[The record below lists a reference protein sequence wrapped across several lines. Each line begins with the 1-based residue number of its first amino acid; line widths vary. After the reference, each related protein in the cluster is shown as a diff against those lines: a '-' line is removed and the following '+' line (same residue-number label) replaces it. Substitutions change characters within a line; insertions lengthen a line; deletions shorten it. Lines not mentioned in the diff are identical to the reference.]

1 MAANRARLLMVAPAC
16 SRGWWGKGKVL
27 APPLVLPLLAGLTPP
42 DVDVRLVDENVEAVD
57 VNADADWLAITCM
70 TASAPRAYA
79 IADAF
84 RRRSIPVV
92 MGGIH
97 PTVLPDEAA
106 AHADAV
112 VVGEAEPVWGE
123 VLADLA
129 AGRLRPRYD
138 SAGYSDLLGLP
149 LPRRDL
155 LQADRYLTTNV
166 VQTARGC
173 PNACAFCTVSRVS
186 GRQYRFRPV
195 PEVVEEVR
203 SLPGGWVG
211 FVDDNIA
218 GHARRA
224 KELFEALIPLKRR
237 WIGQADLTMARDPEL
252 LSLAAR
258 SGCQAM
264 FVGLE
269 SLSQENLRATG
280 KSPNLGI
287 DMSAAIT
294 TIHKAGIEIIGSF
307 VLGLDGDDRGVF
319 ARTVEFA
326 QRHKLVAAQF
336 AVLTPFP
343 GTAIRE
349 QLDREGR
356 IVDHDWSHY
365 TMSNVVFEPR
375 HMTELELRQ
384 GQSYAYRRFYS
395 IPSILKRGF
404 ALRGKL
410 LGRLIVNLSYRGI
423 HRGKGMHRYLPAQQ
437 GAKPVR
443 AAGRVR
449 ALRERPHGGRVCYNR
464 PGVGRASAV
473 ALEAA
478 EESPSSEG
486 QGAG

>member
-1 MAANRARLLMVAPAC
+1 
-16 SRGWWGKGKVL
+16 
-27 APPLVLPLLAGLTPP
+27 
-42 DVDVRLVDENVEAVD
+42 
-57 VNADADWLAITCM
+57 
-70 TASAPRAYA
+70 
-79 IADAF
+79 
-84 RRRSIPVV
+84 

-112 VVGEAEPVWGE
+112 VVGEAEPVWRE
-123 VLADLA
+123 VVADLA
-129 AGRLRPRYD
+129 ADCLRPRYTHD
-138 SAGYSDLLGLP
+138 GYADLSGLP
-149 LPRRDL
+149 RPRREL
-155 LQADRYLTTNV
+155 LQVDRYLTTNI

-173 PNACAFCTVSRVS
+173 PNACTFCTVSAVS
-186 GRQYRFRPV
+186 GRRYRFRPV

-203 SLPGGWVG
+203 SLCGGWVG

-280 KSPNLGI
+280 KSPNLGM
-287 DMSAAIT
+287 DMGAAIR

-326 QRHKLVAAQF
+326 EQHKLVAAQF

-343 GTAIRE
+343 GTAMRQ
-349 QLDREGR
+349 QLEGEGR
-356 IVDHDWSHY
+356 ILDHDWAHY
-365 TMSNVVFEPR
+365 TMSNVVFRPR
-375 HMTELELRQ
+375 HMTDLELRA
-384 GQSYAYRRFYS
+384 GQKYAYGRFYS
-395 IPSILKRGF
+395 MPSILKRS
-404 ALRGKL
+404 LTVRRKL
-410 LGRLIVNLSYRGI
+410 LGRLLVNLSYRGI
-423 HRGKGMHRYLPAQQ
+423 HRGKGMHDRLPAQQ
-437 GAKPVR
+437 HAKPVR
-443 AAGRVR
+443 IGST
-449 ALRERPHGGRVCYNR
+449 G
-464 PGVGRASAV
+464 
-473 ALEAA
+473 
-478 EESPSSEG
+478 
-486 QGAG
+486 

>member
-1 MAANRARLLMVAPAC
+1 MAKDRPRLLIIAPAW
-16 SRGWWGKGKVL
+16 SQGWWGGGKVL

-42 DVDVRLVDENVEAVD
+42 DVEVRLLDENVEPAD
-57 VNADADWLAITCM
+57 VNAAADWVAITCM
-70 TASAPRAYA
+70 TASAPRAYV

-84 RRRSIPVV
+84 RQRGIPVV

-106 AHADAV
+106 AYADAV
-112 VVGEAEPVWGE
+112 VVGEAEPVWRE
-123 VLADLA
+123 VLADLTA
-129 AGRLRPRYD
+129 NRLRPRYQSD
-138 SAGYSDLLGLP
+138 GYADLAGLP
-149 LPRRDL
+149 RPRREL
-155 LQADRYLTTNV
+155 LQVDRYLTTNI

-173 PNACAFCTVSRVS
+173 PNACAFCTVSTVS

-224 KELFEALIPLKRR
+224 KELFEALIRLRIR
-237 WIGQADLTMARDPEL
+237 WIGQTDLTMAKDPEL

-269 SLSQENLRATG
+269 SLSQENLRATH
-280 KSPNLGI
+280 KVPNLGT
-287 DMSAAIT
+287 DMGAAIR

-326 QRHKLVAAQF
+326 ERHKLVAAQF

-343 GTAIRE
+343 GTAMRE
-349 QLDREGR
+349 QFEREER

-365 TMSNVVFEPR
+365 TMSNVVFRPQ
-375 HMTELELRQ
+375 HMTDLELRA
-384 GQSYAYRRFYS
+384 GQKYVYGRFYS
-395 IPSILKRGF
+395 IPSILKRSF
-404 ALRGKL
+404 IVRRKL
-410 LGRLIVNLSYRGI
+410 LARLLVNFSYRGI
-423 HRGKGMHRYLPAQQ
+423 HRGNGMHHRLPAQHRSK
-437 GAKPVR
+437 AVR
-443 AAGRVR
+443 V
-449 ALRERPHGGRVCYNR
+449 
-464 PGVGRASAV
+464 
-473 ALEAA
+473 
-478 EESPSSEG
+478 SSIT
-486 QGAG
+486 

>member
-1 MAANRARLLMVAPAC
+1 METSVTRNRPRLLIIAPAW
-16 SRGWWGKGKVL
+16 SQGWWGRGKVL

-42 DVDVRLVDENVEAVD
+42 DVDVRLVDENVEPVD
-57 VNADADWLAITCM
+57 VKSAADWVAITCM
-70 TASAPRAYA
+70 TASAPRAYV

-84 RRRSIPVV
+84 RQRGIPVV

-112 VVGEAEPVWGE
+112 VIGEAEPVWRE

-129 AGRLRPRYD
+129 AGRLRPRYKHD
-138 SAGYSDLLGLP
+138 GYPDLSGLP
-149 LPRRDL
+149 RPRREL
-155 LQADRYLTTNV
+155 LQVDRYLTTNV

-173 PNACAFCTVSRVS
+173 PNGCSFCTVSTVS

-203 SLPGGWVG
+203 SLSGGWVG

-237 WIGQADLTMARDPEL
+237 WIGQADVTMARDPEL

-269 SLSQENLRATG
+269 SLSQENLRATH
-280 KSPNLGI
+280 KSPNVGTDI
-287 DMSAAIT
+287 SAAIR

-307 VLGLDGDDRGVF
+307 VLGLDEDDRGVF
-319 ARTVEFA
+319 AKTVQFA
-326 QRHKLVAAQF
+326 ERHKLVAAQF

-343 GTAIRE
+343 GTAMRQ
-349 QLDREGR
+349 QLEREGR
-356 IVDHDWSHY
+356 ILGHDWSHY
-365 TMSNVVFEPR
+365 TMSNVVFRPQ
-375 HMTELELRQ
+375 HMTDLELRQ
-384 GQSYAYRRFYS
+384 GQRYAYRRFYS
-395 IPSILKRGF
+395 IPSILKRSF
-404 ALRGKL
+404 TVRRKF
-410 LGRLIVNLSYRGI
+410 LGRLLVNLSYRGI
-423 HRGKGMHRYLPAQQ
+423 NRGGGLHDRLPAQRLP
-437 GAKPVR
+437 KP
-443 AAGRVR
+443 
-449 ALRERPHGGRVCYNR
+449 LRESRA
-464 PGVGRASAV
+464 VGQPR
-473 ALEAA
+473 
-478 EESPSSEG
+478 
-486 QGAG
+486 